1 MKKEICDQTEV
12 LLRNE
17 HILKNDTISIDKL
30 KEIMKRVLRLDSYL
44 QQSLPFQHRV
54 SGHPYFSEQNNSTR
68 LGNIGGSKFAYWN

>member
-44 QQSLPFQHRV
+44 QQSLPFQHR
-54 SGHPYFSEQNNSTR
+54 HPYFSEQNSSTR
-68 LGNIGGSKFAYWN
+68 LGNIGGSKLTYWN